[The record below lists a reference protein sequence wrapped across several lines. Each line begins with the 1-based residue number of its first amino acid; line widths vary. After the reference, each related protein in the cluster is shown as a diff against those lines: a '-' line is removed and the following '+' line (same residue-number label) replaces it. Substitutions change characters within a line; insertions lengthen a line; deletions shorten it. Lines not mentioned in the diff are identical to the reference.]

1 MAITTTTTTMKE
13 IEMEREVFAVQS
25 QQVIQLTDGESLP
38 EELHIC

>member
-1 MAITTTTTTMKE
+1 MVITMTTTTMKE
-13 IEMEREVFAVQS
+13 ITVQS